1 MKIADVV
8 VGKPGGLMISEC
20 MALGKRMVLTDP
32 IPGQEK
38 RNAEF
43 MARCGGGRL
52 ALDAKQIVIA
62 VRESLHCSEI
72 GNAPGGANASAKI
85 LEFFK

>member
-1 MKIADVV
+1 
-8 VGKPGGLMISEC
+8 MISEC

-52 ALDAKQIVIA
+52 ALDAKQIAIS
-62 VRESLHCSEI
+62 VRESLHCSEMETCRV
-72 GNAPGGANASAKI
+72 AQCRAKI